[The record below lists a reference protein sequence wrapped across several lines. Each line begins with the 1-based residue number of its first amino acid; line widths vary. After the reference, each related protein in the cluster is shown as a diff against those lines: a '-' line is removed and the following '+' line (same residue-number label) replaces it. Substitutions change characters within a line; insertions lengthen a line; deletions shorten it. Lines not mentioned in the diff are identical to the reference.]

1 MDPSFT
7 HLHFRWLLDAAEESF
22 AFSPRDGDLEQQS
35 LHFPPELGEGHFDHV
50 NLALGMSLYRST
62 HRLLPAASGH
72 LIPIAEIEVD
82 YGGPAFVAQSLRGGR
97 ICQQERLPE
106 ANLIFEEGRDFFL
119 HVQKR
124 QVLPLVDGSSDSTM
138 VALQTR
144 FATLERLLGEQ
155 EAGALLQALELT
167 TLPSVAVRT
176 IPRQISA
183 PLHQAMARSLTGAT
197 QKLYAQAK
205 VLEYLSGLSEHLSLE
220 GTVDPAATTLKEC
233 VAACRDHLL
242 GLEGKLP
249 SLVSLAQTFNLP
261 AKRLNAAF
269 SETYGQTI
277 FAFITA
283 HRLDLARHALL
294 ETDVPM
300 KALAH
305 KLGYSHVNNFITAFQ
320 KRFGQSPGSLR
331 TREGKPLKPRIA

>member
-1 MDPSFT
+1 MEPSFSR
-7 HLHFRWLLDAAEESF
+7 LHFRWLLDGAEDSF
-22 AFSPRDGDLEQQS
+22 AFSPGDGDLEHQS
-35 LHFPPELGEGHFDHV
+35 LNFPPELGQGHFDHV

-72 LIPIAEIEVD
+72 LIPVAEIEVD
-82 YGGPAFVAQSLRGGR
+82 HGGPAFVAQSLRGGR
-97 ICQQERLPE
+97 ICQQERFPQS
-106 ANLIFEEGRDFFL
+106 NLIFEEGRDFFL
-119 HVQKR
+119 HIQKR

-144 FATLERLLGEQ
+144 LTTLERLLGEP
-155 EAGALLQALELT
+155 EAAALLRALDLT
-167 TLPSVAVRT
+167 ALPSVAVRT
-176 IPRQISA
+176 IPRQVSA
-183 PLHQAMARSLTGAT
+183 PLHQAMARSLSGAAR
-197 QKLYAQAK
+197 KLYAQGK

-220 GTVDPAATTLKEC
+220 SAGDPSASLLNER

-249 SLVSLAQTFNLP
+249 SLVALAQTFKVP

-331 TREGKPLKPRIA
+331 TRDGKPLKPRIA

>member
-1 MDPSFT
+1 MERSFT
-7 HLHFRWLLDAAEESF
+7 RLHFRWLLDAAEDGF
-22 AFSPRDGDLEQQS
+22 AFGPADGDLEHQS
-35 LHFPPELGEGHFDHV
+35 LHFPPELGQGHFDHY
-50 NLALGMSLYRST
+50 NLALGMSLYRSS
-62 HRLLPAASGH
+62 HRLLPSAAGH
-72 LIPIAEIEVD
+72 LIPIAEIEID

-97 ICQQERLPE
+97 ICQQEHLPE

-124 QVLPLVDGSSDSTM
+124 QVLPLVDGTADSTM
-138 VALQTR
+138 VALQTQLT
-144 FATLERLLGEQ
+144 TLDRLLGEP
-155 EAGALLQALELT
+155 EAAALLGALDLT
-167 TLPSVAVRT
+167 ALPSMVVRA
-176 IPRQISA
+176 IPRQVSA
-183 PLHQAMARSLTGAT
+183 PLHRAMAGSLSGAT

-205 VLEYLSGLSEHLSLE
+205 VLQYLSGLSEHLSLVA
-220 GTVDPAATTLKEC
+220 GGMTASTTINER

-249 SLVSLAQTFNLP
+249 SLVTLAQTFNLP

-269 SETYGQTI
+269 NDAYGQTI

-283 HRLDLARHALL
+283 HRLDQARVALL
-294 ETDVPM
+294 ETDAPM

>member
-1 MDPSFT
+1 MEPSFAR
-7 HLHFRWLLDAAEESF
+7 LHFRWLLDGGEDSF
-22 AFSPRDGDLEQQS
+22 AFSPRDGDLEHQS
-35 LHFPPELGEGHFDHV
+35 LHFPPELGQGHFDLYH
-50 NLALGMSLYRST
+50 LALGMSLYRSS

-72 LIPIAEIEVD
+72 LIPVVEIEGD

-97 ICQQERLPE
+97 ICQQERVPE

-144 FATLERLLGEQ
+144 LTTLERLLGAP
-155 EAGALLQALELT
+155 EAAALLAALDLT
-167 TLPSVAVRT
+167 ALPSVTVRA
-176 IPRQISA
+176 IPRQVSA
-183 PLHQAMARSLTGAT
+183 PLHQAMARSLSGAVR
-197 QKLYAQAK
+197 KLYAQAK

-220 GTVDPAATTLKEC
+220 GPGETSASTLSER
-233 VAACRDHLL
+233 VAACREHLL

-249 SLVSLAQTFNLP
+249 SLVALAQTFNLP

-305 KLGYSHVNNFITAFQ
+305 KLGYSHVNNFINAFQ

-331 TREGKPLKPRIA
+331 TRDGKPLKPRIA

>member
-1 MDPSFT
+1 MERSFT
-7 HLHFRWLLDAAEESF
+7 RLHFRWLLDAAEESYG
-22 AFSPRDGDLEQQS
+22 FSPADGDLEHQS
-35 LHFPPELGEGHFDHV
+35 LHFPPELGQGHFDHA

-138 VALQTR
+138 VALQAQI
-144 FATLERLLGEQ
+144 ATLERLLGEP
-155 EAGALLQALELT
+155 EAAALLGALDLS
-167 TLPSVAVRT
+167 TLPSMAVRAM
-176 IPRQISA
+176 PRQISA
-183 PLHQAMARSLTGAT
+183 PLHQAMARFLSGAA

-220 GTVDPAATTLKEC
+220 GPGETSASMLRER
-233 VAACRDHLL
+233 VAACRNHLL

-249 SLVSLAQTFNLP
+249 SLVALAQTFNLP

-277 FAFITA
+277 FVFITT
-283 HRLDLARHALL
+283 HRLDQARQALL

-300 KALAH
+300 KALSH